1 MPERRLIGIGRVKEK
16 VDYKSNSTIY
26 AKMADGH
33 FPQSIK
39 INDGSGSVRW
49 IESEVDDWIERQIA
63 AYRGEASA

>member
-1 MPERRLIGIGRVKEK
+1 MPSRRLLRIDGVKTK
-16 VDYKSNSTIY
+16 VGYKSNSTIY
-26 AKMADGH
+26 AKMANGH

-63 AYRGEASA
+63 ACRGEAPA